1 MNEIKACRINFLS
14 NFSEYTLCIVGIYG
28 IIVLERVI
36 FMFLR
41 KNYSKK
47 TGRTH
52 LSIVQGYRDKDGKTR
67 HKTVQKVGYVDEL
80 EKEYDDPIA
89 HFTAVAAAMNEE
101 RISSKI
107 INVTVDTEKQLDRNT
122 ANRKNYGYIVFSK
135 IYHELEIDRFLK
147 NARRHENFKFNNDAI
162 MRLLVYTRLLYP
174 GSKRASHLKK
184 ERFFDSFKF
193 SLDDIYNALTH
204 FDKISISLQQ
214 HLHEKVKKE
223 YKRDTNLVYYD
234 VTNYYFEI
242 DKQDDL
248 RKKGLSKEHRK
259 DPIVQMGLL
268 LDNKSLPIFY
278 KIFPGNTHDSQT
290 LMPVIAEIKKKF
302 KVKRIIT
309 VADIA
314 LNSGDNIAFNTI
326 LGNGYIYSKSIR
338 GASEDFKAW
347 VLNEKGYRQISDKY
361 KVKSKIVPDAV
372 INVTVEQRGKKKKKK
387 KETVEQKW
395 VVYYSKKYAERAK
408 HKREEAIAKAIKMI
422 ENPALYKRSFD
433 YGAAGYIENLKIDKE
448 TGEISNIEDTLKLDV
463 ERIEEEQKYD
473 GYYAIVT
480 SELDDT
486 DEHIIEMYR
495 GLWRIEESF
504 KVTKSVLG
512 VRPIHLRTDEH
523 INAHFLICFVSL
535 LIARIIELKLK
546 GKYTIAKIAETLR
559 NVECSN
565 LDQNLWLFDY
575 ADDVTDYI
583 NAVFGTD
590 IGRQIMTLKEIKKNL
605 ANTKIV

>member
-309 VADIA
+309 VADKA

-433 YGAAGYIENLKIDKE
+433 YGAAGYIENLKIDKK

>member
-309 VADIA
+309 VADKA